1 MAIQKVCVVGAGRMG
16 RQIGLCA
23 AIYGYQVKV
32 FDANPEVLEDVAR
45 WEEEYLAGRIAKK
58 RMTEKQVA
66 GIKERFSKV
75 SDLKVAC
82 GDADLV
88 IEAIYEDE
96 DAKHAVFRQISGLIR
111 DDTIVA
117 TNSSVMVSS
126 IFKDD
131 VKNPARLC
139 NMHFYNPVL
148 VMKFVEVVQG
158 PHTSEE
164 TGREAY
170 DFCLSMEKTP
180 VLQKKEL
187 RGYLGNLIIGKI
199 NKTST
204 SFYAEGYGTYQE
216 ADMIQERIFGRK
228 KGTFHLMDM
237 SLSLSYMRNKLA
249 FEKDGVKGPL
259 YDLVKNTYEA
269 GRHGVVNGHG
279 FYDYEP
285 PYTVPMF
292 RDRSDAD
299 PDAKKIASV
308 LVIGGERAEEIA
320 KSLEQAGVRVRF
332 AAWDGTVPEP
342 DGADLI
348 LEDIGGTPEEKKAFY
363 KALSGKVPADTIL
376 ASNDYEILS
385 SQVSEAVEN
394 PQRFMSAHFAPGGDG
409 KVVEIVMNGQTG
421 KEAAGAVYDL
431 CLAAGLCPVWQQKEI
446 PEYGYLSRHFI
457 QAMKE
462 SAAFLVDGGYCA
474 RKDIDVC
481 LINGIGFTCDYDE
494 LLARAR

>member
-1 MAIQKVCVVGAGRMG
+1 MSIKNVCVIGAGRMG

-23 AIYGYQVKV
+23 AIYGYDVTL
-32 FDANPEVLEDVAR
+32 FDAQAEVLEDVKR

-58 RMTEKQVA
+58 RMTEEQVA
-66 GIKERFSKV
+66 GIKERFRPLAEMKA
-75 SDLKVAC
+75 AC
-82 GDADLV
+82 ENADLV

-96 DAKHAVFRQISGLIR
+96 DAKHAVFRQISEFIR
-111 DDTIVA
+111 DETIVA

-164 TGREAY
+164 TGKEAY
-170 DFCLSMEKTP
+170 EFCLSMGKTP

-199 NKTST
+199 NRTSNE
-204 SFYAEGYGTYQE
+204 FYAYGYGTYQE

-249 FEKDGVKGPL
+249 FEKDGTKNML

-285 PYTVPMF
+285 PYTVKMF
-292 RDRSDAD
+292 RDRSDKN
-299 PDAKKIASV
+299 PDAKEIKSV
-308 LVIGGERAEEIA
+308 LVVGGRRAEEIA
-320 KSLEQAGVRVRF
+320 ESLKAAGVKVRYR
-332 AAWDGTVPEP
+332 AYDGKLPLP
-342 DGADLI
+342 GKADLI

-363 KALSGKVPADTIL
+363 KALSEKVPADTIL
-376 ASNDYEILS
+376 ASNDYEIIS
-385 SQVSEAVEN
+385 SKLADAVKN
-394 PQRFMSAHFAPGGDG
+394 PERFMSAHFAPGGDG
-409 KVVEIVMNGQTG
+409 KVVEIVMNEKTG
-421 KEAAGAVYDL
+421 KDAAGALYDL
-431 CLAAGLCPVWQQKEI
+431 CLAADLCPVWQQKEI

-457 QAMKE
+457 QAMKDSE
-462 SAAFLVDGGYCA
+462 EFLVNGGYCE
-474 RKDIDVC
+474 RKDIDIC
-481 LINGIGFTCDYDE
+481 LLNGIGFTCGYDE